1 MFGFLFKSA
10 TYYIL
15 WQKFQKQIVM
25 IILSVILIAITLGV
39 YDDLFKVLKVSN
51 KDSLVVLLL
60 AKWFIISFII
70 GFNIYKLKQIKI
82 DIDDTEE
89 LCNQKEENIIKNYP
103 VKTQDVLKKKTL
115 KTTTDIIL
123 EKYIND

>member
-82 DIDDTEE
+82 DKDDTEE
-89 LCNQKEENIIKNYP
+89 LFNHKEENITKNYP

>member
-1 MFGFLFKSA
+1 MDHKFVQKGV
-10 TYYIL
+10 

-25 IILSVILIAITLGV
+25 IILSIILISITLGV

-51 KDSLVVLLL
+51 KDSLVLLLL
-60 AKWFIISFII
+60 AKWLIISSII

-82 DIDDTEE
+82 DTKDEDE
-89 LCNQKEENIIKNYP
+89 LFNHKEESIQKNHP
-103 VKTQDVLKKKTL
+103 IKTQNVLKKKTL

-123 EKYIND
+123 DKYTHD